1 MTFSWNPIQIHQ
13 QVFLEKERLTSL
25 KNHGISSNFG
35 LNQENAMSYRGDSP
49 SAREKQ
55 LEKRLRH
62 LSKNLEQAEKT
73 IQELRRSLKVSQ
85 NEKLKFQQ
93 NLKQS
98 LGKSQKLD
106 ELLKELKSFSE
117 HESRSMDQNL

>member
-1 MTFSWNPIQIHQ
+1 
-13 QVFLEKERLTSL
+13 
-25 KNHGISSNFG
+25 
-35 LNQENAMSYRGDSP
+35 MSYRGDSP

-55 LEKRLRH
+55 LEKKLRH
-62 LSKNLEQAEKT
+62 LSKNLEQAGKT
-73 IQELRRSLKVSQ
+73 IQELRRSLKISQ

-93 NLKQS
+93 DLKQS

-117 HESRSMDQNL
+117 HESRATDQNL

>member
-1 MTFSWNPIQIHQ
+1 
-13 QVFLEKERLTSL
+13 
-25 KNHGISSNFG
+25 
-35 LNQENAMSYRGDSP
+35 MSYRGDSP

-55 LEKRLRH
+55 LEKRRRH
-62 LSKNLEQAEKT
+62 LSKNLEHAEKT

-106 ELLKELKSFSE
+106 ELFKKLKSFSE
-117 HESRSMDQNL
+117 HESRSTDQHL

>member
-1 MTFSWNPIQIHQ
+1 
-13 QVFLEKERLTSL
+13 
-25 KNHGISSNFG
+25 
-35 LNQENAMSYRGDSP
+35 MSYRGDSP

-62 LSKNLEQAEKT
+62 LSINLEQAEKT

-93 NLKQS
+93 NLKRS

-117 HESRSMDQNL
+117 YESRSTDQHL

>member
-1 MTFSWNPIQIHQ
+1 
-13 QVFLEKERLTSL
+13 
-25 KNHGISSNFG
+25 
-35 LNQENAMSYRGDSP
+35 MSYRGDSP

-93 NLKQS
+93 NLERS

-117 HESRSMDQNL
+117 HESGSTEKNLYDDSSSRIDSGSLS

>member
-1 MTFSWNPIQIHQ
+1 
-13 QVFLEKERLTSL
+13 
-25 KNHGISSNFG
+25 
-35 LNQENAMSYRGDSP
+35 MSYRGDSP

-62 LSKNLEQAEKT
+62 ISKNLEKAEKT

-93 NLKQS
+93 NLKRS

-117 HESRSMDQNL
+117 HESTATDKNL

>member
-1 MTFSWNPIQIHQ
+1 
-13 QVFLEKERLTSL
+13 
-25 KNHGISSNFG
+25 
-35 LNQENAMSYRGDSP
+35 MSYRGDSP

-93 NLKQS
+93 NFKRS
-98 LGKSQKLD
+98 LSKSQKLG
-106 ELLKELKSFSE
+106 ELLKGMKSFSQ
-117 HESRSMDQNL
+117 HENGATEQHLSDDSSSSTDSGSRS

>member
-1 MTFSWNPIQIHQ
+1 MLNC
-13 QVFLEKERLTSL
+13 V
-25 KNHGISSNFG
+25 
-35 LNQENAMSYRGDSP
+35 LNQENTMSYRGDSP

-62 LSKNLEQAEKT
+62 LSKNLEQAKKT

-93 NLKQS
+93 NLKRS

-117 HESRSMDQNL
+117 HESRSTDQHF

>member
-1 MTFSWNPIQIHQ
+1 MVSLVKLWTESGKYDEFPR
-13 QVFLEKERLTSL
+13 RLSL
-25 KNHGISSNFG
+25 GQGKATG
-35 LNQENAMSYRGDSP
+35 
-49 SAREKQ
+49 K
-55 LEKRLRH
+55 KLRH

-93 NLKQS
+93 NLKRS

-117 HESRSMDQNL
+117 HESRSTDQHL

>member
-1 MTFSWNPIQIHQ
+1 
-13 QVFLEKERLTSL
+13 
-25 KNHGISSNFG
+25 
-35 LNQENAMSYRGDSP
+35 MSYRGDSP

-85 NEKLKFQQ
+85 NKKLKFQQ
-93 NLKQS
+93 NSNRS

-106 ELLKELKSFSE
+106 ELLTELKCFSE
-117 HESRSMDQNL
+117 QESKATDKNL

>member
-1 MTFSWNPIQIHQ
+1 
-13 QVFLEKERLTSL
+13 
-25 KNHGISSNFG
+25 
-35 LNQENAMSYRGDSP
+35 MSYRGDSP

-62 LSKNLEQAEKT
+62 LSKNLEKAEKT
-73 IQELRRSLKVSQ
+73 IQELRRSLKVNQ

-117 HESRSMDQNL
+117 YESRATDQHL

>member
-1 MTFSWNPIQIHQ
+1 MCYCELHQ
-13 QVFLEKERLTSL
+13 
-25 KNHGISSNFG
+25 KNT
-35 LNQENAMSYRGDSP
+35 MSYRGDSP

-117 HESRSMDQNL
+117 HESRSTDQHL

>member
-1 MTFSWNPIQIHQ
+1 
-13 QVFLEKERLTSL
+13 
-25 KNHGISSNFG
+25 
-35 LNQENAMSYRGDSP
+35 MSYRGDSP
-49 SAREKQ
+49 SGREKQ

-85 NEKLKFQQ
+85 NENLKSHQ
-93 NLKQS
+93 NLKRS

-117 HESRSMDQNL
+117 HESRSTDQNL

>member
-1 MTFSWNPIQIHQ
+1 
-13 QVFLEKERLTSL
+13 
-25 KNHGISSNFG
+25 
-35 LNQENAMSYRGDSP
+35 MSYRGDSP
-49 SAREKQ
+49 SVREKQ

-73 IQELRRSLKVSQ
+73 IQELRRSLQVSQ

-93 NLKQS
+93 NLKRS

-117 HESRSMDQNL
+117 YESRSTDQHI

>member
-1 MTFSWNPIQIHQ
+1 
-13 QVFLEKERLTSL
+13 
-25 KNHGISSNFG
+25 
-35 LNQENAMSYRGDSP
+35 MSYRGDSP

-62 LSKNLEQAEKT
+62 LSKNLEQAEMT

-93 NLKQS
+93 NLKRS

-117 HESRSMDQNL
+117 HESSSTDQHL

>member
-1 MTFSWNPIQIHQ
+1 
-13 QVFLEKERLTSL
+13 
-25 KNHGISSNFG
+25 
-35 LNQENAMSYRGDSP
+35 MSYRGDSP

-98 LGKSQKLD
+98 IGKSQKLD
-106 ELLKELKSFSE
+106 ELLTELKSFSE
-117 HESRSMDQNL
+117 HESRATDKNL

>member
-1 MTFSWNPIQIHQ
+1 MVCIVYCGLHQ
-13 QVFLEKERLTSL
+13 
-25 KNHGISSNFG
+25 KNT
-35 LNQENAMSYRGDSP
+35 MSYRGDSP

-62 LSKNLEQAEKT
+62 LSKNLEQAEMT

-93 NLKQS
+93 NLKRS

-117 HESRSMDQNL
+117 HESRSTDQHL

>member
-1 MTFSWNPIQIHQ
+1 MCYCGLHQ
-13 QVFLEKERLTSL
+13 
-25 KNHGISSNFG
+25 KNT
-35 LNQENAMSYRGDSP
+35 MSYRGDSP

-93 NLKQS
+93 NLKRS

-117 HESRSMDQNL
+117 HESRSTDQNL

>member
-1 MTFSWNPIQIHQ
+1 
-13 QVFLEKERLTSL
+13 
-25 KNHGISSNFG
+25 
-35 LNQENAMSYRGDSP
+35 MSYRGDSP

-85 NEKLKFQQ
+85 NENLKFQQ
-93 NLKQS
+93 NLKRS
-98 LGKSQKLD
+98 LGKA
-106 ELLKELKSFSE
+106 KSWMNCSK
-117 HESRSMDQNL
+117 N

>member
-1 MTFSWNPIQIHQ
+1 MCDC
-13 QVFLEKERLTSL
+13 
-25 KNHGISSNFG
+25 G
-35 LNQENAMSYRGDSP
+35 LNQENTMSYRGDSP

-93 NLKQS
+93 NLKRS

-117 HESRSMDQNL
+117 HESRATDQDL

>member
-1 MTFSWNPIQIHQ
+1 MSYC
-13 QVFLEKERLTSL
+13 
-25 KNHGISSNFG
+25 G
-35 LNQENAMSYRGDSP
+35 LHQENTMSYRGDSP

-55 LEKRLRH
+55 LEKKLRH

-73 IQELRRSLKVSQ
+73 IQELRRSHKASQ

-93 NLKQS
+93 NLKRS
-98 LGKSQKLD
+98 LGKSQKQD

-117 HESRSMDQNL
+117 HKSGATDQHL

>member
-1 MTFSWNPIQIHQ
+1 
-13 QVFLEKERLTSL
+13 
-25 KNHGISSNFG
+25 
-35 LNQENAMSYRGDSP
+35 MSYRGDSP

-85 NEKLKFQQ
+85 IEKFKFQKFYKRIKIRYP
-93 NLKQS
+93 NL
-98 LGKSQKLD
+98 SQRQPNQY
-106 ELLKELKSFSE
+106 
-117 HESRSMDQNL
+117 SRIIINF